1 MIKIDEIDFFA
12 FEGCSESEFT
22 ELLGK
27 KPTGY
32 NDWIINIKT
41 GVEWVFYDGRFW
53 LDFRK
58 SKEGIRCISCSILY
72 HDKSKGRIDVLFSE
86 GIADRGLKN
95 TGGVLIQKT
104 PAIIIISGNIC
115 FRKKDLLYAT
125 SI

>member
-12 FEGCSESEFT
+12 FEGCSESEVT

-32 NDWIINIKT
+32 NDWMINIKT
-41 GVEWVFYDGRFW
+41 GVEWVFYDGRYW

-58 SKEGIRCISCSILY
+58 SKEGIRYISCSILY

-95 TGGVLIQKT
+95 TGGVLIQQR
-104 PAIIIISGNIC
+104 PQ
-115 FRKKDLLYAT
+115 L
-125 SI
+125 